1 MKMPEESI
9 RPVMF
14 APCGMN
20 CMVWLQA
27 LLSQETVRRLPGR
40 GQGKTGT
47 LQGL

>member
-9 RPVMF
+9 RPDMF

-20 CMVWLQA
+20 CMVCYRHW
-27 LLSQETVRRLPGR
+27 LSQETVRRLPGR